1 MSFKKTLSIT
11 KRVSDY
17 TDGTVSARVQAEN
30 AVLADFVTWLLSVAP
45 GLSLQEKVEIG
56 STKWSG
62 DPFQVP
68 SGNASDVNHSSACT
82 DLYFLGRGRNKKV
95 IGICIDEHV
104 LRVGLTDT
112 PTRDLDFPMASNG
125 NSYARLPAAVL
136 RASGFTPNGYRLNCG
151 AVAELATF
159 GTSGNEVT
167 LNLAYWRGASALVL
181 IGALVP
187 LVITQTPYTCLYTAP
202 NNTVGLHF
210 SLDDDFQISDATYSF
225 SASNGNYASNRDLD
239 YGMSFAPFFGRASN
253 YGTFEQPQNSSYF
266 PTSLLCHRLA
276 LRDGALMASSS
287 ANPLLDLPLQGTNS
301 MASTGALPAC
311 TPYGFPRISN
321 SELYIRKMYV
331 PMTRPAVAS
340 PVKIG
345 YTPGQIQQG
354 AVYSVKGKYYVAL
367 KTGIIS
373 YFVEV
378 ADQGD

>member
-1 MSFKKTLSIT
+1 MSFKKALTIT

-30 AVLADFVTWLLSVAP
+30 KILEDLVTFILAQNLGISI
-45 GLSLQEKVEIG
+45 QEKVEIG
-56 STKWSG
+56 STKWTG
-62 DPFQVP
+62 EPFQVLR
-68 SGNASDVNHSSACT
+68 GNSSDINHSSACT

-95 IGICIDEHV
+95 IGICIDAHV

-112 PTRDLDFPMASNG
+112 PTRDLDFPASNTY
-125 NSYARLPAAVL
+125 YARLPAAVL
-136 RASGFTPNGYRLNCG
+136 RASSNSGIRLNCG

-159 GTSGNEVT
+159 GTSGDEVT
-167 LNLAYWRGASALVL
+167 LNLSYWRGASALVI
-181 IGALVP
+181 IGATVP

-210 SLDDDFQISDATYSF
+210 SLDDDFLISDATYSF
-225 SASNGNYASNRDLD
+225 AADNTNYASNRDLD
-239 YGMSFAPFFGRASN
+239 YGMSFAPFFAHRSN
-253 YGTFEQPQNSSYF
+253 YGAFADPKTPSAF
-266 PTSLLCHRLA
+266 PTSILCHRIAMLYGTVYGSN
-276 LRDGALMASSS
+276 DG
-287 ANPLLDLPLQGTNS
+287 DVYYLPLQGTDS
-301 MASTGALPAC
+301 MASSGAIPAC

>member
-1 MSFKKTLSIT
+1 MSFKKTLTIT
-11 KRVSDY
+11 KRESDY
-17 TDGTVSARVQAEN
+17 TAGTVSARVQAEN
-30 AVLADFVTWLLSVAP
+30 AILADFVTWLLSVAP
-45 GLSLQEKVEIG
+45 GLSIQEKVEIG

-62 DPFQVP
+62 EPFQVP
-68 SGNASDVNHSSACT
+68 SGDSRDVNHSSACT

-112 PTRDLDFPMASNG
+112 PTRDLDFPASDN
-125 NSYARLPAAVL
+125 NYARLPAAVL
-136 RASGFTPNGYRLNCG
+136 RASGFAKNRVNCG

-159 GTSGNEVT
+159 GTSGDEVT
-167 LNLAYWRGASALVL
+167 LNLAYWRGASALVI
-181 IGALVP
+181 IGATVP

-210 SLDDDFQISDATYSF
+210 SLDDDFLISDATYSF
-225 SASNGNYASNRDLD
+225 AASNYNYASNRDLD
-239 YGMSFAPFFGRASN
+239 YGMSYAPFFARESN
-253 YGTFEQPQNSSYF
+253 YGSFARPYSISGF
-266 PTSLLCHRLA
+266 PTSILCHRTAMLYGD
-276 LRDGALMASSS
+276 LYDSIES
-287 ANPLLDLPLQGTNS
+287 ANTLPLQGTAS
-301 MASTGALPAC
+301 MASTGAIPAC

-340 PVKIG
+340 LVKIG

>member
-1 MSFKKTLSIT
+1 MSFKKTLTIT

-17 TDGTVSARVQAEN
+17 TAGTVSTRVQAEN
-30 AVLADFVTWLLSVAP
+30 AVLGDFVTWLLSVAP
-45 GLSLQEKVEIG
+45 GLSIQEKVEIG
-56 STKWSG
+56 SAKWTG
-62 DPFQVP
+62 EPFQVP
-68 SGNASDVNHSSACT
+68 SGDSSDVNHSSACT

-112 PTRDLDFPMASNG
+112 PTRDLEFSASN
-125 NSYARLPAAVL
+125 NMYARLPAAVL
-136 RASGFTPNGYRLNCG
+136 RASGNATNRLNCG
-151 AVAELATF
+151 AVTELATF

-167 LNLAYWRGASALVL
+167 LNLAYWRGASALV
-181 IGALVP
+181 IICATVP
-187 LVITQTPYTCLYTAP
+187 LVITQKPYTCLYTAP

-210 SLDDDFQISDATYSF
+210 SLDDDFLISDATYSF
-225 SASNGNYASNRDLD
+225 SASNSNYASNRDLD
-239 YGMSFAPFFGRASN
+239 YGMSLAPFFARASN
-253 YGTFEQPQNSSYF
+253 YGSFERTYDPGLF
-266 PTSLLCHRLA
+266 PTSILCHRLA
-276 LRDGALMASSS
+276 LRDGAVNGSDSLQYS
-287 ANPLLDLPLQGTNS
+287 PLQGTDS

>member
-1 MSFKKTLSIT
+1 MSFKKTLTIT

-30 AVLADFVTWLLSVAP
+30 KILEDLVTFILAQNLGISI
-45 GLSLQEKVEIG
+45 QEKVEIG
-56 STKWSG
+56 STKWTG
-62 DPFQVP
+62 QPFQVP
-68 SGNASDVNHSSACT
+68 SGDSSDVNHSSACT

-112 PTRDLDFPMASNG
+112 PTRDLDFPASN
-125 NSYARLPAAVL
+125 NYYVRLPAAVL
-136 RASGFTPNGYRLNCG
+136 RASAFAENRVNCG

-159 GTSGNEVT
+159 GTSGDEVT
-167 LNLAYWRGASALVL
+167 LNLAYWRG
-181 IGALVP
+181 
-187 LVITQTPYTCLYTAP
+187 
-202 NNTVGLHF
+202 F
-210 SLDDDFQISDATYSF
+210 SLDDDFLISDATYSF
-225 SASNGNYASNRDLD
+225 SASNSNYASNRDLD
-239 YGMSFAPFFGRASN
+239 YGMSYAPFFARANN
-253 YGTFEQPQNSSYF
+253 YGSFERPYDNSSYF
-266 PTSLLCHRLA
+266 PTIILCHRTA
-276 LRDGALMASSS
+276 LLYGAIYGGRDSI
-287 ANPLLDLPLQGTNS
+287 NNLPLQGTDS

-311 TPYGFPRISN
+311 TPYGFPRIGN

-340 PVKIG
+340 PVKLG

-354 AVYSVKGKYYVAL
+354 AVYAVKGKYYVAL

-378 ADQGD
+378 EDQGD

>member
-1 MSFKKTLSIT
+1 MSFKKTLTIT
-11 KRVSDY
+11 KRESDY
-17 TDGTVSARVQAEN
+17 TAGTVSARVQAEN
-30 AVLADFVTWLLSVAP
+30 AVLGDFVTWLLSVAP

-56 STKWSG
+56 STRWTG
-62 DPFQVP
+62 EPFQV
-68 SGNASDVNHSSACT
+68 SGGDSNDLNHSSACT

-112 PTRDLDFPMASNG
+112 PTRDLDFSASDT
-125 NSYARLPAAVL
+125 SYARLPAAVL
-136 RASGFTPNGYRLNCG
+136 RASSNSGNRLNCG
-151 AVAELATF
+151 AVAELAAF
-159 GTSGNEVT
+159 GTSGDEVT
-167 LNLAYWRGASALVL
+167 LNLAYWRGASALVI
-181 IGALVP
+181 IGATVP

-202 NNTVGLHF
+202 NSTIGLHF
-210 SLDDDFQISDATYSF
+210 SLDDDFLISDATYAF
-225 SASNGNYASNRDLD
+225 AASNANYASNRDLD
-239 YGMSFAPFFGRASN
+239 YGMSYAPFFARASD
-253 YGTFEQPQNSSYF
+253 YGSFEQPQNQSYF
-266 PTSLLCHRLA
+266 PTSILCHRTA
-276 LRDGALMASSS
+276 LLYGTLIDGSGFYTYYIYDVPLNSASS
-287 ANPLLDLPLQGTNS
+287 L
-301 MASTGALPAC
+301 ASTGALPAC

-321 SELYIRKMYV
+321 SELYIRKMYI

-340 PVKIG
+340 PVKLG

>member
-1 MSFKKTLSIT
+1 MSFKKTLTIT

-30 AVLADFVTWLLSVAP
+30 KILEDLVTFILAQNLGISI
-45 GLSLQEKVEIG
+45 QEKVEIS
-56 STKWSG
+56 STKWTG
-62 DPFQVP
+62 QPFLVP
-68 SGNASDVNHSSACT
+68 SGSSGANDINKSGSCT
-82 DLYFLGRGRNKKV
+82 DLYFLGRGRNKKI

-104 LRVGLTDT
+104 LRIGLTDT
-112 PTRDLDFPMASNG
+112 PTRDLDFSASN

-136 RASGFTPNGYRLNCG
+136 RASSNSGNRLNCG

-159 GTSGNEVT
+159 GTSGDEVT
-167 LNLAYWRGASALVL
+167 LNLSYWRGASALVI
-181 IGALVP
+181 IGATVP

-202 NNTVGLHF
+202 NNTIGLHF
-210 SLDDDFQISDATYSF
+210 SLDDDFLINDATYSF
-225 SASNGNYASNRDLD
+225 SANNNNYASNRDLD
-239 YGMSFAPFFGRASN
+239 YGMSYAPFFARANN
-253 YGTFEQPQNSSYF
+253 YGTFSNPEYQDRF
-266 PTSLLCHRLA
+266 PTSILCHRTA
-276 LRDGALMASSS
+276 MVYGAVYQQAFNVYNIPFQDPAS
-287 ANPLLDLPLQGTNS
+287 LV
-301 MASTGALPAC
+301 STGGIPAC

-331 PMTRPAVAS
+331 PMTSPAVAS

-354 AVYSVKGKYYVAL
+354 SVYSVKGKYYVAL

-378 ADQGD
+378 ADQD

>member
-1 MSFKKTLSIT
+1 MSFKKTLTIT
-11 KRVSDY
+11 KRESDY
-17 TDGTVSARVQAEN
+17 TAGTVSARVQAEN
-30 AVLADFVTWLLSVAP
+30 AVLGDFVTWLLSVAP

-56 STKWSG
+56 STKWTG
-62 DPFQVP
+62 QPFLVP
-68 SGNASDVNHSSACT
+68 SGSSGAGDINKSGSCT

-112 PTRDLDFPMASNG
+112 PTRDLDFPASN
-125 NSYARLPAAVL
+125 NNYARLPAAVL
-136 RASGFTPNGYRLNCG
+136 RASGFAENRVKCG

-159 GTSGNEVT
+159 GTSGDEVT
-167 LNLAYWRGASALVL
+167 LNLAYWRGASALVI
-181 IGALVP
+181 IGATVP

-202 NNTVGLHF
+202 NDTIGLHF

-225 SASNGNYASNRDLD
+225 SASNNNYASNRDLD
-239 YGMSFAPFFGRASN
+239 YGMSYAPFFARANN
-253 YGTFEQPQNSSYF
+253 YGSFERPYVSLNF
-266 PTSLLCHRLA
+266 PTIILCHRLA
-276 LRDGALMASSS
+276 LRDGAVNDNYSLQY
-287 ANPLLDLPLQGTNS
+287 LPLRGTAS

-311 TPYGFPRISN
+311 TPYGFPRIGN

>member
-1 MSFKKTLSIT
+1 MSFKKTLTIT

-17 TDGTVSARVQAEN
+17 TAGTVSARVQAEN
-30 AVLADFVTWLLSVAP
+30 KILGDFVTWLLSVAP
-45 GLSLQEKVEIG
+45 GLSIQEKVEIG
-56 STKWSG
+56 STKWTG
-62 DPFQVP
+62 QPFLVP
-68 SGNASDVNHSSACT
+68 SGSSGASDINKSGSCT

-112 PTRDLDFPMASNG
+112 PTRDLDFSASN
-125 NSYARLPAAVL
+125 NNYARLPAAVL
-136 RASGFTPNGYRLNCG
+136 RASSNTENRLNCG

-159 GTSGNEVT
+159 GTSGDEVT
-167 LNLAYWRGASALVL
+167 LNLAYWRGASALVI
-181 IGALVP
+181 IGATVP
-187 LVITQTPYTCLYTAP
+187 LVITRTPYTCLYTAP

-225 SASNGNYASNRDLD
+225 SANNSNYASNRDLD
-239 YGMSFAPFFGRASN
+239 YGMSYAPFFARASN
-253 YGTFEQPQNSSYF
+253 YGSFEQPETQTNF
-266 PTSLLCHRLA
+266 PTIILCHRTA
-276 LRDGALMASSS
+276 LLSGAIYGTTG
-287 ANPLLDLPLQGTNS
+287 PLYNLPLQGTDS
-301 MASTGALPAC
+301 MVSTGALPAC

>member
-1 MSFKKTLSIT
+1 MSFKKTLTIT
-11 KRVSDY
+11 KKESDY
-17 TDGTVSARVQAEN
+17 TAGTVSARVQAEN
-30 AVLADFVTWLLSVAP
+30 AVLGDFVTWLLSVAP
-45 GLSLQEKVEIG
+45 GLSIQEKVEIG

-62 DPFQVP
+62 EPFLVP
-68 SGNASDVNHSSACT
+68 SGSSGAGDINKSGSCT

-112 PTRDLDFPMASNG
+112 PSRDLDFPASTN
-125 NSYARLPAAVL
+125 NFARLPAAVL
-136 RASGFTPNGYRLNCG
+136 RASRNATNRLNCG
-151 AVAELATF
+151 AAAELATF
-159 GTSGNEVT
+159 GTSGDEVT
-167 LNLAYWRGASALVL
+167 LNLAYWRGASALVI
-181 IGALVP
+181 IGATVP

-225 SASNGNYASNRDLD
+225 AASNDNYASNRDLD
-239 YGMSFAPFFGRASN
+239 YGMSYAPFFARSNN
-253 YGTFEQPQNSSYF
+253 YGAFTDPKNPANF
-266 PTSLLCHRLA
+266 PTSILCHRTAMLYGIVYG
-276 LRDGALMASSS
+276 RNDDVY
-287 ANPLLDLPLQGTNS
+287 NLPLQGTDS

>member
-1 MSFKKTLSIT
+1 MSFKKTLTIT
-11 KRVSDY
+11 KRESDY
-17 TDGTVSARVQAEN
+17 TAGTVSARVQAEN
-30 AVLADFVTWLLSVAP
+30 AILADFVTWLLSVAP
-45 GLSLQEKVEIG
+45 GLSIQEKVEIG

-62 DPFQVP
+62 EPFQVP
-68 SGNASDVNHSSACT
+68 SGDSSDVNHSSACT
-82 DLYFLGRGRNKKV
+82 DLYFLGRGRNKKA

-112 PTRDLDFPMASNG
+112 PTRDLDFPASNTY
-125 NSYARLPAAVL
+125 YARLPAAVL
-136 RASGFTPNGYRLNCG
+136 RASGLSGNRLNCG

-159 GTSGNEVT
+159 GTSGDEVA
-167 LNLAYWRGASALVL
+167 LNLAYWRGASALVI
-181 IGALVP
+181 IGATVP

-202 NNTVGLHF
+202 NDTVGLHF
-210 SLDDDFQISDATYSF
+210 SLDDDFLISDATYSF
-225 SASNGNYASNRDLD
+225 AARNTKYSNNRDLD
-239 YGMSFAPFFGRASN
+239 YGMSYAPFFARAST
-253 YGTFEQPQNSSYF
+253 YGSFEQPQNESYF
-266 PTSLLCHRLA
+266 PTSILCHRTA
-276 LRDGALMASSS
+276 LLYGTIYSDPGST
-287 ANPLLDLPLQGTNS
+287 NNLPLRGTAS

-311 TPYGFPRISN
+311 TPYGFPRIGN

-378 ADQGD
+378 ADQGE

>member
-1 MSFKKTLSIT
+1 MSFKKTLTIT
-11 KRVSDY
+11 KRESDY
-17 TDGTVSARVQAEN
+17 TAGTVSARVQAEN
-30 AVLADFVTWLLSVAP
+30 AVLADFITWLLSVAP
-45 GLSLQEKVEIG
+45 GLSIQEKVEIG
-56 STKWSG
+56 NTKWTG
-62 DPFQVP
+62 QPFQVP
-68 SGNASDVNHSSACT
+68 SGDSSDVNHSSACT

-112 PTRDLDFPMASNG
+112 PARDLDFPASDDSN
-125 NSYARLPAAVL
+125 ARLPAAVL
-136 RASGFTPNGYRLNCG
+136 RASTNAGNRLSCG

-159 GTSGNEVT
+159 GTSGDEVT
-167 LNLAYWRGASALVL
+167 LNLAYWRGASALVI
-181 IGALVP
+181 IGATVP

-210 SLDDDFQISDATYSF
+210 SLDDDFPISDATYSF
-225 SASNGNYASNRDLD
+225 SSDNYNYSSNRDLD
-239 YGMSFAPFFGRASN
+239 YGMSYAPFFAHASN
-253 YGTFEQPQNSSYF
+253 YGTFELPENQTYF
-266 PTSLLCHRLA
+266 PTSILCHRTAMLY
-276 LRDGALMASSS
+276 GAVYDSDF
-287 ANPLLDLPLQGTNS
+287 NIYNIPFQGTES
-301 MASTGALPAC
+301 MASTGGIPAC
-311 TPYGFPRISN
+311 TPYGFPRIGN

>member
-1 MSFKKTLSIT
+1 MSFKKTLTIT

-17 TDGTVSARVQAEN
+17 TAGTVSTRVQAEN

-56 STKWSG
+56 STKWTG
-62 DPFQVP
+62 QPFLVP
-68 SGNASDVNHSSACT
+68 SGSSGASDINKSGSCT

-112 PTRDLDFPMASNG
+112 PSRDLDFQSSD
-125 NSYARLPAAVL
+125 NSYARLPAAIL
-136 RASGFTPNGYRLNCG
+136 RASGFAENRANCG

-159 GTSGNEVT
+159 GTSGDEVT
-167 LNLAYWRGASALVL
+167 LNLAYWRGASALVI
-181 IGALVP
+181 IGATVP

-225 SASNGNYASNRDLD
+225 AANNENYASNRDLD
-239 YGMSFAPFFGRASN
+239 YGMSLAPFFARAPN
-253 YGTFEQPQNSSYF
+253 YGSFEQPYTLGYF
-266 PTSLLCHRLA
+266 PTSILCHRTAMLY
-276 LRDGALMASSS
+276 GAVRGNADSLY
-287 ANPLLDLPLQGTNS
+287 NLPMQGTDS
-301 MASTGALPAC
+301 MASTEALPAC
-311 TPYGFPRISN
+311 TPYGFPRIGN

-340 PVKIG
+340 LVKIG

-354 AVYSVKGKYYVAL
+354 AVYAVKGKYYVAL

>member
-1 MSFKKTLSIT
+1 MSFKKTLTIT
-11 KRVSDY
+11 KRESDY
-17 TDGTVSARVQAEN
+17 TAGTVSARVQAEN
-30 AVLADFVTWLLSVAP
+30 AVLGDFVTWLLSVNP

-56 STKWSG
+56 SAKWTG
-62 DPFQVP
+62 QPFLVP
-68 SGNASDVNHSSACT
+68 SGSSGASDINRSGSCT

-112 PTRDLDFPMASNG
+112 PTRDLDFPASN
-125 NSYARLPAAVL
+125 NNFARLPAAVL
-136 RASGFTPNGYRLNCG
+136 RASNHNANRRNCG

-159 GTSGNEVT
+159 GTSGDEVT

-181 IGALVP
+181 IGATVP
-187 LVITQTPYTCLYTAP
+187 LVITQTPYTCLYCKA
-202 NNTVGLHF
+202 NSVIGLHF

-225 SASNGNYASNRDLD
+225 AASNASYESNRDFD
-239 YGMSFAPFFGRASN
+239 YGMSYAPFFAHASN
-253 YGTFEQPQNSSYF
+253 YGTFEQPNNEAFF
-266 PTSLLCHRLA
+266 PTIILCHRLT
-276 LRDGALMASSS
+276 LTEGKPSGTNPSVNSAS
-287 ANPLLDLPLQGTNS
+287 LDTTNS
-301 MASTGALPAC
+301 MASSGAIPAC
-311 TPYGFPRISN
+311 TPYGFPRIGN

-378 ADQGD
+378 EDQGD

>member
-1 MSFKKTLSIT
+1 MSFKKTLTIT
-11 KRVSDY
+11 KRESDY
-17 TDGTVSARVQAEN
+17 TAGTVRARVQAEN

-45 GLSLQEKVEIG
+45 GLSIQEKVEIG
-56 STKWSG
+56 STKWTGQPFLVPRDSSG
-62 DPFQVP
+62 
-68 SGNASDVNHSSACT
+68 ASDINKSGSCT

-112 PTRDLDFPMASNG
+112 PSRDLDFRASDN
-125 NSYARLPAAVL
+125 NFARLPAAVL
-136 RASGFTPNGYRLNCG
+136 RASSYASNRRNCG

-159 GTSGNEVT
+159 GTSGDEVT
-167 LNLAYWRGASALVL
+167 LNLAYWRGASALVI
-181 IGALVP
+181 IGATVP
-187 LVITQTPYTCLYTAP
+187 LVITRTPYTCLYTAP

-210 SLDDDFQISDATYSF
+210 SLDDDFLISSATYLLTADNS
-225 SASNGNYASNRDLD
+225 NYARNRDLD
-239 YGMSFAPFFGRASN
+239 YGMSYAPFFAHALTN
-253 YGTFEQPQNSSYF
+253 ATFYSPQTANYF
-266 PTSLLCHRLA
+266 PTSILCHRTA
-276 LRDGALMASSS
+276 MVYGALYGTVDGSPDST
-287 ANPLLDLPLQGTNS
+287 NKLPLQGTES
-301 MASTGALPAC
+301 MASTGGIPAC
-311 TPYGFPRISN
+311 TPYGFPRIGN

>member
-1 MSFKKTLSIT
+1 MSFKKTLTIT
-11 KRVSDY
+11 KRESDY
-17 TDGTVSARVQAEN
+17 TAGTVNARVQAEN
-30 AVLADFVTWLLSVAP
+30 AVLGDFVTWLLSVVP
-45 GLSLQEKVEIG
+45 GISIQEKVEIG
-56 STKWSG
+56 STKWTG
-62 DPFQVP
+62 QPFLVP
-68 SGNASDVNHSSACT
+68 SGSSGASDINKSGSCT

-112 PTRDLDFPMASNG
+112 PTRDLDFPASN
-125 NSYARLPAAVL
+125 NNYARLPAAVL
-136 RASGFTPNGYRLNCG
+136 RASGSAANRLNCG

-159 GTSGNEVT
+159 GTSGDEVT
-167 LNLAYWRGASALVL
+167 LNLAYWRGASALVI
-181 IGALVP
+181 IGATVP
-187 LVITQTPYTCLYTAP
+187 LVITRTPYTCLYTAP

-225 SASNGNYASNRDLD
+225 SANNANYTRNRDLD
-239 YGMSFAPFFGRASN
+239 YGMSYAPFFARTNN
-253 YGTFEQPQNSSYF
+253 YGAFEQPYTQDRF
-266 PTSLLCHRLA
+266 PTSILCHRTAMLYGG
-276 LRDGALMASSS
+276 LRGNGDD
-287 ANPLLDLPLQGTNS
+287 PLFNLPLQGTAS

-311 TPYGFPRISN
+311 TPYGFPRIGN

-378 ADQGD
+378 ADQG

>member
-1 MSFKKTLSIT
+1 MSFKKTLTIT
-11 KRVSDY
+11 KKESDY

-45 GLSLQEKVEIG
+45 GLSIQEKVEIG
-56 STKWSG
+56 DTKWTG
-62 DPFQVP
+62 QPFLVP
-68 SGNASDVNHSSACT
+68 SGSSGASDINKSGSCT

-112 PTRDLDFPMASNG
+112 PSRDLDFQASD

-136 RASGFTPNGYRLNCG
+136 RASSKATNRLNCG

-159 GTSGNEVT
+159 GTSGDEVT

-181 IGALVP
+181 IGATFP
-187 LVITQTPYTCLYTAP
+187 LVVTQEPYTCLYCKA
-202 NNTVGLHF
+202 NSVIGLHF
-210 SLDDDFQISDATYSF
+210 SLDDDFLISDATYSF
-225 SASNGNYASNRDLD
+225 AALNSNYSSNRDLD
-239 YGMSFAPFFGRASN
+239 YGMSYSPFLARASN
-253 YGTFEQPQNSSYF
+253 RGSFEAITAEEAF
-266 PTSLLCHRLA
+266 PTSILCHRLTLTEGKSTTA
-276 LRDGALMASSS
+276 ATGVTS
-287 ANPLLDLPLQGTNS
+287 APLNTTSS
-301 MASTGALPAC
+301 MASTGVLPAC
-311 TPYGFPRISN
+311 TPYGFPRIGN

-340 PVKIG
+340 PVKLG

-354 AVYSVKGKYYVAL
+354 AVYAVKGKYYVAL
-367 KTGIIS
+367 KTGIMS

-378 ADQGD
+378 TDQGD

>member
-1 MSFKKTLSIT
+1 MSFKKTITIT
-11 KRVSDY
+11 KRESDY
-17 TDGTVSARVQAEN
+17 TAGTVSARVQAEN

-45 GLSLQEKVEIG
+45 GLSIQEKVEIG
-56 STKWSG
+56 STKWTG
-62 DPFQVP
+62 EPFLVP
-68 SGNASDVNHSSACT
+68 SGSSGASDINKSGSCT

-112 PTRDLDFPMASNG
+112 PSRDLDFPASN
-125 NSYARLPAAVL
+125 NNYARLPAAIL
-136 RASGFTPNGYRLNCG
+136 RASSKTAYRLACG

-159 GTSGNEVT
+159 GTFGDEVT
-167 LNLAYWRGASALVL
+167 LNLAYWRGASSLVI
-181 IGALVP
+181 IGATVP

-210 SLDDDFQISDATYSF
+210 SLDDDFLISDATYSF
-225 SASNGNYASNRDLD
+225 AANNGNYASNRDLD
-239 YGMSFAPFFGRASN
+239 YGMSLAPFFARAYN
-253 YGTFEQPQNSSYF
+253 YGVFEQPYNQEYF
-266 PTSLLCHRLA
+266 PTSILCHRTAMLYGA
-276 LRDGALMASSS
+276 VRDNADSLY
-287 ANPLLDLPLQGTNS
+287 NLPMQGTDS

-311 TPYGFPRISN
+311 TPYGFPRIGN

-340 PVKIG
+340 PIKIG

-367 KTGIIS
+367 KTGIVS

>member
-1 MSFKKTLSIT
+1 MSFKKTLTIT
-11 KRVSDY
+11 KRESDY
-17 TDGTVSARVQAEN
+17 TAGTVSARVLAEN

-45 GLSLQEKVEIG
+45 GLSIQEKVEIG
-56 STKWSG
+56 STKWTG
-62 DPFQVP
+62 QPFLVP
-68 SGNASDVNHSSACT
+68 SGSSGASDINKSGSCT

-112 PTRDLDFPMASNG
+112 PTRDLDFSASN
-125 NSYARLPAAVL
+125 NNYARLPAAVL
-136 RASGFTPNGYRLNCG
+136 RASNNSTQRLNCG

-159 GTSGNEVT
+159 GTSGDEVT
-167 LNLAYWRGASALVL
+167 LNLSYWRGASALVI
-181 IGALVP
+181 IGATVP
-187 LVITQTPYTCLYTAP
+187 LVITQTPYSCLYTAP
-202 NNTVGLHF
+202 NNTIGLHF
-210 SLDDDFQISDATYSF
+210 SLDDDFPIGDATYSF
-225 SASNGNYASNRDLD
+225 SANNNNYASNRDLD
-239 YGMSFAPFFGRASN
+239 YGMSYAPFFARANN
-253 YGTFEQPQNSSYF
+253 YGTFSNPEYQDRF
-266 PTSLLCHRLA
+266 PTSILCHRTA
-276 LRDGALMASSS
+276 MVYGAVYQQAFNVYNIPFQDPAS
-287 ANPLLDLPLQGTNS
+287 LV
-301 MASTGALPAC
+301 STGGIPAC

-331 PMTRPAVAS
+331 PMTCPAVAS

>member
-1 MSFKKTLSIT
+1 MSFKKTLTIT
-11 KRVSDY
+11 KRESDY
-17 TDGTVSARVQAEN
+17 TAGTVSARVQAEN

-45 GLSLQEKVEIG
+45 GLSIQEKVEIG
-56 STKWSG
+56 SAKWTG
-62 DPFQVP
+62 QPFLVP
-68 SGNASDVNHSSACT
+68 SGSSGASDVNKSGSCT

-112 PTRDLDFPMASNG
+112 PSRDLDFPASN
-125 NSYARLPAAVL
+125 NNFARLPAAVL
-136 RASGFTPNGYRLNCG
+136 RASVRAASRRNCG
-151 AVAELATF
+151 AAAELATI
-159 GTSGNEVT
+159 GTPGDEVT
-167 LNLAYWRGASALVL
+167 LNLAYWRGASTLVI
-181 IGALVP
+181 IGATVP
-187 LVITQTPYTCLYTAP
+187 LVITQTPYTCLYCKA
-202 NNTVGLHF
+202 NSLIGLHF

-225 SASNGNYASNRDLD
+225 AAFNTNYESNRDLD
-239 YGMSFAPFFGRASN
+239 YGMSYAPFFARPN
-253 YGTFEQPQNSSYF
+253 NNGTFESPYQVNSF
-266 PTSLLCHRLA
+266 PTSILCHRLSIT
-276 LRDGALMASSS
+276 DGAVGSTAAAINSV
-287 ANPLLDLPLQGTNS
+287 PLDTTAS

-311 TPYGFPRISN
+311 APYGFPRIGN

-373 YFVEV
+373 YFAEV

>member
-1 MSFKKTLSIT
+1 MSFKKTLTIT

-17 TDGTVSARVQAEN
+17 TAGTVSARVQAEN

-56 STKWSG
+56 STKWTG
-62 DPFQVP
+62 QPFQVP
-68 SGNASDVNHSSACT
+68 SGNSSDINHSSACT

-95 IGICIDEHV
+95 VGICIDEHV

-112 PTRDLDFPMASNG
+112 PTRDLEFSAG
-125 NSYARLPAAVL
+125 NTFYARLPAAVL
-136 RASGFTPNGYRLNCG
+136 RASTYASIRLNCG

-159 GTSGNEVT
+159 GTSGDEVT
-167 LNLAYWRGASALVL
+167 LNLAYWRGASALVI
-181 IGALVP
+181 IGATVP

-210 SLDDDFQISDATYSF
+210 SLDDDFLISDATYSF
-225 SASNGNYASNRDLD
+225 SANNTNYASNRDLD
-239 YGMSFAPFFGRASN
+239 YGMSFAPFFARKSN
-253 YGTFEQPQNSSYF
+253 SGTFAEPKAPSTF
-266 PTSLLCHRLA
+266 PTSILCHRTAMLYGTVYGSNVG
-276 LRDGALMASSS
+276 DVYY
-287 ANPLLDLPLQGTNS
+287 LPLQGTDG
-301 MASTGALPAC
+301 MASSGAIPAC

-378 ADQGD
+378 TDQGD

>member
-1 MSFKKTLSIT
+1 MSFKKTLTIT

-17 TDGTVSARVQAEN
+17 TAGTVSARVQAEN
-30 AVLADFVTWLLSVAP
+30 AVLGDFVTWLLSVAR
-45 GLSLQEKVEIG
+45 GLSIQEKVEIG
-56 STKWSG
+56 SAKWTG
-62 DPFQVP
+62 QPFLVP
-68 SGNASDVNHSSACT
+68 SGSSGASDINKSGSCT

-112 PTRDLDFPMASNG
+112 PTRDLDFPASN
-125 NSYARLPAAVL
+125 NNYARLPAAVL
-136 RASGFTPNGYRLNCG
+136 RASTYASNRLNCG

-159 GTSGNEVT
+159 GTSGDEVT
-167 LNLAYWRGASALVL
+167 LNLAYWRGASALVI
-181 IGALVP
+181 IGATVP
-187 LVITQTPYTCLYTAP
+187 LVITQKPYTCLYTAP
-202 NNTVGLHF
+202 NDTVGLHF
-210 SLDDDFQISDATYSF
+210 SLDDDFLISDATYSF
-225 SASNGNYASNRDLD
+225 AASNSNYASNRDLD
-239 YGMSFAPFFGRASN
+239 YGMSYAPFFARASN
-253 YGTFEQPQNSSYF
+253 YGSFERTYDQGYL
-266 PTSLLCHRLA
+266 PTSILCHRLA
-276 LRDGALMASSS
+276 LRDGAVNGSDSLQYS
-287 ANPLLDLPLQGTNS
+287 PLQGTDS

-354 AVYSVKGKYYVAL
+354 AVYAVKGKYYVAL

>member
-1 MSFKKTLSIT
+1 MSFKKTLTIT
-11 KRVSDY
+11 KRESDY
-17 TDGTVSARVQAEN
+17 TAGTVSARVQAEN

-45 GLSLQEKVEIG
+45 GLSIQEKVEIG
-56 STKWSG
+56 STKWTG
-62 DPFQVP
+62 EPFLVP
-68 SGNASDVNHSSACT
+68 SGSSGASDINKSGSCT

-104 LRVGLTDT
+104 LRLGLTDT
-112 PTRDLDFPMASNG
+112 PTRDLDFPASN
-125 NSYARLPAAVL
+125 NRYARLPAAVL
-136 RASGFTPNGYRLNCG
+136 RASTYSGNRLNCG

-159 GTSGNEVT
+159 GTSGDEVT
-167 LNLAYWRGASALVL
+167 LNLAYWRGASALVI
-181 IGALVP
+181 IGATVP

-210 SLDDDFQISDATYSF
+210 SLDDDFLISDATYSF
-225 SASNGNYASNRDLD
+225 SSANHNYSSNRDLD
-239 YGMSFAPFFGRASN
+239 YGMSYAPFFAHAITH
-253 YGTFEQPQNSSYF
+253 GTFALLYDEPCF
-266 PTSLLCHRLA
+266 PTSILCHRTA
-276 LRDGALMASSS
+276 MVYGAVYGSSF
-287 ANPLLDLPLQGTNS
+287 NIYNLPFQDTGS
-301 MASTGALPAC
+301 MVSSGAIPAC
-311 TPYGFPRISN
+311 TPYGFPRIGN

-354 AVYSVKGKYYVAL
+354 AVYAVKGKYYVAL

-378 ADQGD
+378 ADQG

>member
-1 MSFKKTLSIT
+1 MSFKKTLTIT

-17 TDGTVSARVQAEN
+17 TAGTVSARVQAEN
-30 AVLADFVTWLLSVAP
+30 KILEDLVTFILAQNLGISI
-45 GLSLQEKVEIG
+45 QEKVEIG
-56 STKWSG
+56 STKWTG
-62 DPFQVP
+62 QPFLVP
-68 SGNASDVNHSSACT
+68 SGSSGANDINKSGSCT

-112 PTRDLDFPMASNG
+112 PTRDLDFSASN

-136 RASGFTPNGYRLNCG
+136 RASSYSGNRLNCG

-159 GTSGNEVT
+159 GTSGDEVT
-167 LNLAYWRGASALVL
+167 LNLAYWRGASALVI
-181 IGALVP
+181 IGATVP

-202 NNTVGLHF
+202 ENTVGLHF

-225 SASNGNYASNRDLD
+225 ASRNTNYSSNRDLD
-239 YGMSFAPFFGRASN
+239 YGMSYAPFFAHLDNS
-253 YGTFEQPQNSSYF
+253 GTFETPESQNKF
-266 PTSLLCHRLA
+266 PTSILCHRTA
-276 LRDGALMASSS
+276 MVYGAVYDS
-287 ANPLLDLPLQGTNS
+287 AFNIYNIPFQGTES
-301 MASTGALPAC
+301 MVSTGGIPAC

-340 PVKIG
+340 LIKIG

-354 AVYSVKGKYYVAL
+354 AVYAVKGKYYVAL

>member
-1 MSFKKTLSIT
+1 MSFKKTLTIT
-11 KRVSDY
+11 KRESDY
-17 TDGTVSARVQAEN
+17 TAGTVSARVQAEN

-62 DPFQVP
+62 EPFQVP

-112 PTRDLDFPMASNG
+112 PTRDLDFPASYT
-125 NSYARLPAAVL
+125 SYARLPAAVL
-136 RASGFTPNGYRLNCG
+136 RASSNTANRLNSG

-159 GTSGNEVT
+159 GTSGDEVT
-167 LNLAYWRGASALVL
+167 LNLAYWRGASALVI
-181 IGALVP
+181 IGATVP

-210 SLDDDFQISDATYSF
+210 SLDDDFLISDATYSF
-225 SASNGNYASNRDLD
+225 ATNNNSYSSNRDLD
-239 YGMSFAPFFGRASN
+239 YGMSYSPFHARTSG
-253 YGTFEQPQNSSYF
+253 YGSFEQPQTQIYF
-266 PTSLLCHRLA
+266 PTSILCHRLA
-276 LRDGALMASSS
+276 LREGSVGGSVDQLR
-287 ANPLLDLPLQGTNS
+287 NLPFQGTAS

-311 TPYGFPRISN
+311 TPYGFPRIGN

-340 PVKIG
+340 PVKLG

>member
-1 MSFKKTLSIT
+1 MSFKKTLTIT
-11 KRVSDY
+11 KRESDY
-17 TDGTVSARVQAEN
+17 TAGTVSARVQAEN

-45 GLSLQEKVEIG
+45 GLSIQEKVEIG

-62 DPFQVP
+62 EPFQV
-68 SGNASDVNHSSACT
+68 SGGDSGDVNHSSACT

-112 PTRDLDFPMASNG
+112 PSRDLDFPASNT
-125 NSYARLPAAVL
+125 SYARLPAAVL
-136 RASGFTPNGYRLNCG
+136 RASGNAEYRLNCG

-159 GTSGNEVT
+159 GTSGDEVT
-167 LNLAYWRGASALVL
+167 LNLAYWRGASALVI
-181 IGALVP
+181 IGATVP

-202 NNTVGLHF
+202 NSTVGLHF

-225 SASNGNYASNRDLD
+225 SANNANYASNRDLD
-239 YGMSFAPFFGRASN
+239 YGMSYAPFFARAFN
-253 YGTFEQPQNSSYF
+253 YGVFEQPQNQSYF
-266 PTSLLCHRLA
+266 PTSILCHRPA
-276 LRDGALMASSS
+276 LLYGTLIEGSTTTYLYDAPLNS
-287 ANPLLDLPLQGTNS
+287 AAS

-340 PVKIG
+340 LVKIG

-354 AVYSVKGKYYVAL
+354 AVYAVKGKYYVAL

>member
-1 MSFKKTLSIT
+1 MSFKKTLTIT

-30 AVLADFVTWLLSVAP
+30 KILEDLITFILAQNLGISI
-45 GLSLQEKVEIG
+45 QEKVEIG
-56 STKWSG
+56 STKWTG
-62 DPFQVP
+62 QPFLVP
-68 SGNASDVNHSSACT
+68 SGGSGASDVNKSGSCT

-112 PTRDLDFPMASNG
+112 PTRDLDFPASSN
-125 NSYARLPAAVL
+125 NFARLPAAVL
-136 RASGFTPNGYRLNCG
+136 RASNRNANRKNCG

-159 GTSGNEVT
+159 GTSGDEVT
-167 LNLAYWRGASALVL
+167 LNLAYWRGASALVI
-181 IGALVP
+181 IGATVP
-187 LVITQTPYTCLYTAP
+187 LVITQAPYACLYCKA
-202 NNTVGLHF
+202 NSLIGLHF
-210 SLDDDFQISDATYSF
+210 SLDDDFLISDATYSF
-225 SASNGNYASNRDLD
+225 AAFNSNYESNRDLD
-239 YGMSFAPFFGRASN
+239 YGMSYAPFFAHASD
-253 YGTFEQPQNSSYF
+253 YGTFEQPYNESYF
-266 PTSLLCHRLA
+266 PTSILCHRLSITN
-276 LRDGALMASSS
+276 GAGGSTAAAINS
-287 ANPLLDLPLQGTNS
+287 APLDTTAS

-311 TPYGFPRISN
+311 TPYGFPRIGN

-378 ADQGD
+378 EDQGD

>member
-1 MSFKKTLSIT
+1 MSFKKTLTIT
-11 KRVSDY
+11 KRESDY
-17 TDGTVSARVQAEN
+17 TAGTVSARVQAEN
-30 AVLADFVTWLLSVAP
+30 AILADFVTWLLSVAP
-45 GLSLQEKVEIG
+45 GISIQEKVEIG
-56 STKWSG
+56 STKWTG
-62 DPFQVP
+62 QPFLVP
-68 SGNASDVNHSSACT
+68 SGSSGASDINKSGSCT

-112 PTRDLDFPMASNG
+112 PARDLDFAASN
-125 NSYARLPAAVL
+125 NNYARLPAAVL
-136 RASGFTPNGYRLNCG
+136 RASGNATNRLNCG

-159 GTSGNEVT
+159 GTSGDEVT
-167 LNLAYWRGASALVL
+167 LNLAYWRGASALVV
-181 IGALVP
+181 IGATVP

-210 SLDDDFQISDATYSF
+210 ILDDDFQISDATYSF
-225 SASNGNYASNRDLD
+225 AANNGNYASNRDLD
-239 YGMSFAPFFGRASN
+239 YGMSYAPFFVRVKN
-253 YGTFEQPQNSSYF
+253 YGSFEQPYNQACF
-266 PTSLLCHRLA
+266 PTSILCHRTA
-276 LRDGALMASSS
+276 LLYGAVYG
-287 ANPLLDLPLQGTNS
+287 NLDSTNNLPLQGTDS

-311 TPYGFPRISN
+311 TPYGFPRIGN

-354 AVYSVKGKYYVAL
+354 AVYAVKGKYYVAL